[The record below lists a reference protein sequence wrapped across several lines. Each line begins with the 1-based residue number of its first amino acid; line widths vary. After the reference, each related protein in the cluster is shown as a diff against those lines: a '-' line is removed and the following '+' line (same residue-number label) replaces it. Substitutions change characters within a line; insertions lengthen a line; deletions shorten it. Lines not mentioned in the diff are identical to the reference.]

1 MSKNFFAIIMAGGI
15 GSRFWPSSTHD
26 FPKQFHDMTGEG
38 ISLLQSTFGRLEHF
52 IPSSNIFIV
61 TQIRYQ
67 KIILD
72 QLGDKLSP
80 KQVICEPDR
89 RNTAPCILMATLKI
103 YKINPDAKIVICPSD
118 HVIIDEKLF
127 TQDMELALDY
137 ADEKK
142 LIIFGIYP
150 DFPATGFG
158 YVAIE
163 KDRINSELKKVTIF
177 TEKPDK
183 ETAERFIDAQNYF
196 WNSGIFVWSAA
207 AVLEE
212 FKTHAPILYD
222 LFYQGFDILNT
233 PHEESFISKN
243 YPLAENISVDYAL
256 MEKSDNIF
264 LIPARFD
271 WDDLGSWKSIYDR
284 QPKDA
289 MENAVLNCELYVDNA
304 SQNFIKTD
312 TNKKVVISGL
322 DDFIIVDTEHVLMI
336 YPMGKNQE
344 VKDISEKALKKFNQE
359 KD

>member
-1 MSKNFFAIIMAGGI
+1 MSKNYFAIIMAGGI
-15 GSRFWPSSTHD
+15 GSRFWPSSTPD

-38 ISLLQSTFGRLEHF
+38 ISLMQSTFGRLEHF

-61 TQIRYQ
+61 TQSRYQ
-67 KIILD
+67 KIVLD

-80 KQVICEPDR
+80 DQVICEPDR
-89 RNTAPCILMATLKI
+89 RNTAPCILMASLKI
-103 YKINPDAKIVICPSD
+103 KKIKPDAKIVICPSD
-118 HVIIDEKLF
+118 HVIVDEKLF
-127 TQDMELALDY
+127 TQDMELALDC
-137 ADEKK
+137 ADDKN
-142 LIIFGIYP
+142 LITFGIRP

-163 KDRINSELKKVTIF
+163 KAPTDSELKKVTAF

-183 ETAERFIDAQNYF
+183 ATAQRFIDAQNYF
-196 WNSGIFVWSAA
+196 WNSGIFVWSAT
-207 AVLEE
+207 AVLEG
-212 FKTHAPILYD
+212 FKTHVPVLYD
-222 LFYQGFDILNT
+222 LFHQGFDLLNT
-233 PHEESFISKN
+233 PYEEAFIAKN

-256 MEKSDNIF
+256 MEKSDHIF

-289 MENAVLNCELYVDNA
+289 AKNAVVSAHLYADNA
-304 SQNFIKTD
+304 ARNLIKTD

-322 DDFIIVDTEHVLMI
+322 DDFIIVDTEEVLMI

-344 VKDISEKALKKFNQE
+344 VKEISEKALRKFNRE
-359 KD
+359 ED